1 MTVATT
7 IAAELVH
14 FRPDNPRAADLFRA
28 LAASATA
35 AGIRLRESDRYVG
48 GADWLL
54 LWGPGAPA
62 RAEILR
68 RHVATGGHV
77 LAFDLAYWQRQQK
90 VRVSFDAAHPQRF
103 VMKKTL
109 PPDRFLNDGVTLTN
123 DWDPNGPIVIAG
135 LGPKALVQY
144 GKSQI
149 AEWEGDMMR
158 ACLARWARPVI
169 YRPKKDENEVP
180 VWATHVARGGLIE
193 DVLRGA
199 SLVITWHSNV
209 AVDAIRM
216 GIPVVCRD
224 GAAAAV
230 CPSELPQE
238 PNPLTPAVRDQFL
251 ANLAWFQWRPD
262 EAKALWRFAQE
273 MLS

>member
-1 MTVATT
+1 MTVATK
-7 IAAELVH
+7 IAVELVH
-14 FRPDNPRAADLFRA
+14 FRPDNPRAADMFRA
-28 LAASATA
+28 LIASAPS
-35 AGIRLRESDRYVG
+35 AGLDLWESNAYVG

-62 RAEILR
+62 RAEVLR
-68 RHVATGGHV
+68 RHVSRGGHV
-77 LAFDLAYWQRQQK
+77 LAFDLAYWQRNQK
-90 VRVSFDAAHPQRF
+90 IRVSFDHAHPQAF
-103 VMKKTL
+103 VMRKPL
-109 PPDRFLNDGVTLTN
+109 PETRLINDGIALTN
-123 DWDPNGPIVIAG
+123 DWNPNGPIVIAG

-144 GKSQI
+144 GKAQV
-149 AEWEGDMMR
+149 AEWEADMMR
-158 ACLARWARPVI
+158 ACRARWTRPVI
-169 YRPKKDENEVP
+169 YRPKKDENDVP
-180 VWATHVARGGLIE
+180 TWATRVSRGGSIE

-209 AVDAIRM
+209 AIDAIRM

-230 CPSELPQE
+230 CSAELTEAPT
-238 PNPLTPAVRDQFL
+238 PLLAETRDRFL